1 MRWRADRTAEP
12 RGLGSPL
19 SPMPPLP
26 VLLHLSAPVLA
37 IAAPMAADSQV
48 PQSGTSGLFGSL
60 VHPVAGAVQA
70 WLIPLA
76 ASLPTLA
83 LSLALLAL
91 LLLLGTGLGRL
102 LGTHQWG
109 IPEALLAGGLG
120 LLVAPAGALA
130 LIPPSVIQLWDQLPL
145 ILLTLVFASLL
156 LGKPLPALSG
166 LWRPLSAQ
174 MLLALTLAFGQYL
187 VAALAVLL
195 LLQPLM
201 GAPSVMACL
210 IEVAYEG
217 GHGSAAAMGPTYAR
231 LGLESGEALGLALA
245 TVGLLASTLVGG
257 LLVLIGRSR
266 GWVAGGA
273 LAAAPT
279 PGAAAIS
286 ASPPPSSTSGSPEAA
301 AAVQAAPAM
310 PPGSALA
317 APEATASPG
326 ESRVLASGSAP
337 DPALAACQARSTSAM
352 PTPIAAPGLEPGAS
366 RLGHDDSAT
375 AAALQSV
382 ASAPAPLATP
392 SCAVIAAANPDTEAA
407 GLEAAST
414 APGGGV
420 DGVCSRGHAPDPLP
434 TPGQLTLRSFA
445 VNLALTGSA
454 VLIGVLLLE
463 ALRRLA
469 AWQGGLLAMVVEAFP
484 VFPLAL
490 LGSLLVRL
498 VLERTGR
505 TDLVLPKLQGR
516 IGTLSADLLI
526 TAATACLDLSLLAR
540 DWLPLTVLAVVGLL
554 WNLAVILLLAPRILP
569 ASWFERGLVEFG
581 QATGVAASGLLLLN
595 MVDPD
600 DRNGSLTPF
609 SIKQLLLQPFLAGGV
624 ITVVAPLA
632 VDGWG
637 LPVWSAVCLALVILW
652 SGLGLWL
659 ARGAR
664 VAGG

>member
-1 MRWRADRTAEP
+1 MGQVGT
-12 RGLGSPL
+12 
-19 SPMPPLP
+19 PPLNPCP
-26 VLLHLSAPVLA
+26 VTALTALTTSLLPHLLHPASAGLVLPPA
-37 IAAPMAADSQV
+37 LWPGPGPLGPAMAWIAE
-48 PQSGTSGLFGSL
+48 GLTSLNS
-60 VHPVAGAVQA
+60 
-70 WLIPLA
+70 
-76 ASLPTLA
+76 SLPILA

-120 LLVAPAGALA
+120 LLIAPAGALP
-130 LIPPSVIQLWDQLPL
+130 LIPPAVIQLWDQLPL

-156 LGKPLPALSG
+156 LGKPLPAIGG

-257 LLVLIGRSR
+257 LLVLLGRR
-266 GWVAGGA
+266 FAWVRGGA
-273 LAAAPT
+273 VATVPAAASTGSLTAPPT
-279 PGAAAIS
+279 PAPSAVSGAADPGVAARS
-286 ASPPPSSTSGSPEAA
+286 AVAPLSAAPPPSATATPPGVAAQPALALPAA
-301 AAVQAAPAM
+301 AALQPGTAAAT
-310 PPGSALA
+310 
-317 APEATASPG
+317 PEATASPG
-326 ESRVLASGSAP
+326 EDRGSASGKAP
-337 DPALAACQARSTSAM
+337 EPGATACQASSTSAM
-352 PTPIAAPGLEPGAS
+352 PTERGALGLEPGAS
-366 RLGHDDSAT
+366 SPSAVAAT
-375 AAALQSV
+375 AAA
-382 ASAPAPLATP
+382 PPP
-392 SCAVIAAANPDTEAA
+392 
-407 GLEAAST
+407 
-414 APGGGV
+414 
-420 DGVCSRGHAPDPLP
+420 
-434 TPGQLTLRSFA
+434 LTLRSFA
-445 VNLALTGSA
+445 INLALTGSA
-454 VLIGVLLLE
+454 VLIGVVMLE
-463 ALRRLA
+463 GLRWLA
-469 AWQGGLLAMVVEAFP
+469 AWQGGLLAMVVDALP

-490 LGSLLVRL
+490 LGSLLMRL
-498 VLERTGR
+498 LLERTGQ
-505 TDLVLPKLQGR
+505 TALVRPRLQAR

-526 TAATACLDLSLLAR
+526 SAATACLDLSLLAR
-540 DWLPLTVLAVVGLL
+540 DWLPLTVLATVGLV

-595 MVDPD
+595 MVDPE

-609 SIKQLLLQPFLAGGV
+609 SIKQLILQPFLAGGV

-632 VDGWG
+632 VTGWG
-637 LPVWSAVCLALVILW
+637 LPAWSGFCFALVLLW
-652 SGLGLWL
+652 IGLGLWL
-659 ARGAR
+659 ARSAR
-664 VAGG
+664 AAVG